1 MRMIIAYLFILA
13 GILSGTYPKDPTELA
28 GEWLYNAYV
37 NVCVI
42 SLLMIFVGGG
52 VIIYFLLKKKIN
64 QLNKIFI
71 SVYIIGSVLFILS
84 FFFDPGGYLAWLVD

>member
-1 MRMIIAYLFILA
+1 
-13 GILSGTYPKDPTELA
+13 
-28 GEWLYNAYV
+28 
-37 NVCVI
+37 
-42 SLLMIFVGGG
+42 MIFVGGG

-84 FFFDPGGYLAWLVD
+84 FFFDPGGYLVWLVD